1 VKKIVLVPLLIAAIV
16 GSAAGLDWKSYP
28 ESVEKGKFLINAG
41 VGVGGSALGNDYE
54 LHDKYASE
62 YGISKAKA
70 IVPIRASVDF
80 AFKEPFTLGA
90 EAGFTFYKKEQ
101 IVDDAIYLLYSD
113 YSTRGLDYDVT
124 SSGTGFAF
132 GARFGY
138 HPDLGVKNLDVYAN
152 AGLGL
157 YIRSWKGEGKPRN
170 SGLDTSGLDI
180 PHINED
186 DSETNVTFSLTVGGR
201 YFFTNNIGIF
211 ADVGLGPLSALTAGL
226 ALKF

>member
-1 VKKIVLVPLLIAAIV
+1 MKKIVLVSLMIAAIV
-16 GSAAGLDWKSYP
+16 GSAAALDWMAYP

-54 LHDKYASE
+54 LHDKYANE
-62 YGISKAKA
+62 YKRKYGIAISAAKA
-70 IVPIRASVDF
+70 SVPIRASVDF
-80 AFKEPFTLGA
+80 AFREPFTLGA

-101 IVDDAIYLLYSD
+101 NVNDDYY
-113 YSTRGLDYDVT
+113 GVYDAT
-124 SSGTGFAF
+124 TSGTGFAF

-138 HPDLGVKNLDVYAN
+138 HPNFGVKNLDVYAN

-157 YIRSWKGEGKPRN
+157 YIRSWKGEGKSNIR
-170 SGLDTSGLDI
+170 SEYDVK
-180 PHINED
+180 ED
-186 DSETNVTFSLTVGGR
+186 DSESNVSFSLTVGGR

>member
-16 GSAAGLDWKSYP
+16 GSAAALDWMAYP

-41 VGVGGSALGNDYE
+41 VGGGGSALGDDYE
-54 LHDKYASE
+54 LHDKYANE
-62 YGISKAKA
+62 YKKKYGIAINAAKA

-80 AFKEPFTLGA
+80 AFREPFTLGA

-101 IVDDAIYLLYSD
+101 NVDYGILRYYDA
-113 YSTRGLDYDVT
+113 TT
-124 SSGTGFAF
+124 SGTGLAF

-138 HPDLGVKNLDVYAN
+138 HPNFGVKNLDVYAN
-152 AGLGL
+152 AGMGL
-157 YIRSWKGEGKPRN
+157 YVRSWKGEGKPN
-170 SGLDTSGLDI
+170 VSDD
-180 PHINED
+180 PDFPNINED
-186 DSETNVTFSLTVGGR
+186 DSESKVSFSLTVGGR

-211 ADVGLGPLSALTAGL
+211 AEVGLGPLSALTAGL